1 MLRLPLLALGMM
13 LLFWSVIAPVARGAS
28 GTADVVIRH
37 ATGEFAALLAQA
49 PAPSSKTGREVH
61 DRRRRIRLRIPK
73 GWKVTLP
80 KDGVVALVAQPSRRP
95 KGASGHLT
103 VSVVPSGDSD
113 PLAVTE
119 AYALAQARDLPRNPA
134 LIAFDVMVTD
144 SAYVEFS
151 ALKFALVGAEV
162 TINHKK
168 LRLVQLIYVGFGQ
181 IVSIQFTGAPEVF
194 DHHAEAVAQMMRS
207 FEPSLSDGAQE

>member
-1 MLRLPLLALGMM
+1 
-13 LLFWSVIAPVARGAS
+13 
-28 GTADVVIRH
+28 
-37 ATGEFAALLAQA
+37 
-49 PAPSSKTGREVH
+49 
-61 DRRRRIRLRIPK
+61 
-73 GWKVTLP
+73 
-80 KDGVVALVAQPSRRP
+80 
-95 KGASGHLT
+95 
-103 VSVVPSGDSD
+103 
-113 PLAVTE
+113 
-119 AYALAQARDLPRNPA
+119 
-134 LIAFDVMVTD
+134 MVTD